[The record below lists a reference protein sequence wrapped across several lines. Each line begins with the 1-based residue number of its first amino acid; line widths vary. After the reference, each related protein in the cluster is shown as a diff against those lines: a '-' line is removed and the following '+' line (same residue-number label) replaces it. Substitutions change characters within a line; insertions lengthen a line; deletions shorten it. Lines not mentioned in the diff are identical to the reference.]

1 MGRKPGFRGV
11 YAVEW
16 CQTAADDVRALPL
29 AELSIGM
36 SWCWQGHAQR
46 LDPGAQSLWLENPLS
61 RDNPRGR
68 ARSRMRRLALA
79 PQQAAQPEP
88 APATSPD
95 TLLADACLDT
105 PPANSLVL
113 TDGHR
118 LYPARIL
125 CDGAPGFGP
134 ERALLV
140 FDPLLPPPGE
150 TLWISALDL
159 HPAAPRRPAG
169 VICFTP
175 GTLIETADGACRV
188 EDLQPGDLLVTRDN
202 GLQPLL
208 WRGETHLSGAELY
221 LHPDLRPIRIKAGAL
236 GALWRHAQCARAA
249 PGRDLL
255 VSPGHR
261 ILLPA
266 PGGIFGADETL
277 VRARDLLD
285 GRQIRRDFSQGSVE
299 YIHLM
304 LARHEIILAE
314 GLPCE
319 SFHPGLAGAEVLKWH
334 ARALE
339 RSLPGLVANPQRYGP
354 PARPCLEAG
363 QAALLR
369 HALA

>member
-16 CQTAADDVRALPL
+16 CQTAADDVPALPL

-36 SWCWQGHAQR
+36 SWCWRGHAQR

-68 ARSRMRRLALA
+68 ARSRMRRIALA
-79 PQQAAQPEP
+79 PHRAAQPEP
-88 APATSPD
+88 TPAASPD
-95 TLLADACLDT
+95 TRLADACLDT
-105 PPANSLVL
+105 PPADSLVL

-118 LYPARIL
+118 LYPARL
-125 CDGAPGFGP
+125 LRDGPNRVLA
-134 ERALLV
+134 V
-140 FDPLLPPPGE
+140 FDPLLPPPDE
-150 TLWISALDL
+150 MLWISALDL
-159 HPAAPRRPAG
+159 RPTRPRRPAG

-175 GTLIETADGACRV
+175 GTLIDTARGARAV
-188 EDLQPGDLLVTRDN
+188 EDLGPGDLLRTRDN
-202 GLQPLL
+202 GFQPLL
-208 WRGETHLSGAELY
+208 WRGETCLSGAELY
-221 LHPDLRPIRIKAGAL
+221 LHPDLRPVRIKAGAL
-236 GALWRHAQCARAA
+236 GALRLHTARARA
-249 PGRDLL
+249 LPERDLL

-266 PGGIFGADETL
+266 PAGIFGTDEAL
-277 VRARDLLD
+277 VRACDLLD
-285 GRQIRRDFSQGSVE
+285 GCQIRRDFAQGSVV
-299 YIHLM
+299 YLHLM
-304 LARHEIILAE
+304 LARHEILLAE

-339 RSLPGLVANPQRYGP
+339 RSLPGLVGDPQRYGP

-363 QAALLR
+363 HAALLR